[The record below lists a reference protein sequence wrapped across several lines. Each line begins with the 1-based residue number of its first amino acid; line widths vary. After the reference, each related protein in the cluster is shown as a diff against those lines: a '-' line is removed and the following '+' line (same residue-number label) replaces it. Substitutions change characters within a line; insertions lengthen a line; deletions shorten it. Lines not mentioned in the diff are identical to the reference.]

1 MGKYTVQSQ
10 INNEMVVFF
19 ASLKFLTVK
28 ISAYRAFRD
37 KEEKGRAHKLDVD
50 NPLVWKFHFDP
61 DNINIPLEKARSLW
75 NQQESWN

>member
-10 INNEMVVFF
+10 INNKMVVFF

-37 KEEKGRAHKLDVD
+37 TAEKGRAHKLDVD
-50 NPLVWKFHFDP
+50 NPLV
-61 DNINIPLEKARSLW
+61 
-75 NQQESWN
+75 